1 MGSNKSYHSMKQS
14 IILHENFDKPFAIAI
29 CIKIKC
35 ISASYTCMNRCAVH
49 KVDGFHVGG
58 RKDLGVDGWV
68 GSIQS
73 VPCKDGKIR
82 PKYWTIPYRALFKVS
97 LNSFF

>member
-1 MGSNKSYHSMKQS
+1 MYASD
-14 IILHENFDKPFAIAI
+14 IVA

-58 RKDLGVDGWV
+58 RKDLGVGGW
-68 GSIQS
+68 G
-73 VPCKDGKIR
+73 PAN
-82 PKYWTIPYRALFKVS
+82 PYRVRVVKSVRNIGPS
-97 LNSFF
+97 LN